1 MATQDD
7 IYRESQKTAAEAAK
21 TTAELQKV
29 VQELAEAR
37 NNPTQDPEVL
47 KLLEEQRDA
56 AEAAGA
62 AADEAN
68 AQAKKREEVERRLL
82 GQSEKQYDEM
92 LKQRSVTESSKKEME
107 DLEAVLGEDAKNNQ
121 QYQDAQAR
129 YNKEQAKSQKLESRR
144 NLLSRFKDTKEEGG
158 TGAAVKELGGTAIKG
173 IGKTFKKI
181 GGILGRFG
189 KVFSILVIPALVL
202 LVNSPVWGML
212 KENIKKLISW
222 ASSDDNFLFGKN
234 GVIKLL
240 VDKFGALEVGI
251 AAVLGFFTLKAL
263 GFAGIKAIF
272 VGMKV
277 AGVAIVKALG
287 VGLVALSSFFGIA
300 VAPLVA
306 IIAAIAA
313 VGYAIVDTFLEVKK
327 AFDEG
332 ASVPELIRVAIVNF
346 YGAFG
351 KILDFIKDL
360 IADVLEFFGFEDVAK
375 SFREFSFEKIIEDF
389 LNSIMDGI
397 DKLFD
402 YDFSGMLMNMLAA
415 VLPDPDSVVG
425 KLLPAGVY
433 ALAGIDKETGEKLED
448 PEVRAKR
455 LADAKA
461 KEEAQEAKDKEV
473 RRLQRELANVTEAS
487 TDADDEVKDLEK
499 SSQREFSSGVFGIGG
514 YSKEDKAEDLEDL
527 KNERAK
533 AAALEERRL
542 ALLEQLMAAQSAP
555 VVVAP
560 SSTVNEAPKTQNNVS
575 TSASLKPTGTTGA
588 VANGG
593 GSMAMQG
600 GG

>member
-7 IYRESQKTAAEAAK
+7 IYRESQRTAAKLEQAVRLLEQAETGTNRERVK
-21 TTAELQKV
+21 KLEELQE
-29 VQELAEAR
+29 QAE
-37 NNPTQDPEVL
+37 
-47 KLLEEQRDA
+47 
-56 AEAAGA
+56 
-62 AADEAN
+62 EAN
-68 AQAKKREEVERRLL
+68 AQAKKREEIERRLL

-92 LKQRSVTESSKKEME
+92 LQQRSVTEASKKEME
-107 DLEAVLGEDAKNNQ
+107 NLEAILGEDAKNNK
-121 QYQDAQAR
+121 QYQDAQKK

-158 TGAAVKELGGTAIKG
+158 TGAAVRELGGTAIEG

-234 GVIKLL
+234 GIIKLL

-251 AAVLGFFTLKAL
+251 AAVMGFFTLKFL
-263 GFAGIKAIF
+263 GIAGIKAIF
-272 VGMKV
+272 VGMKI

-287 VGLVALSSFFGIA
+287 AGLVALSTMTGIA
-300 VAPLVA
+300 ILPLVA

-313 VGYAIVDTFLEVKK
+313 VMYAIYDTFQEVKK

-360 IADVLEFFGFEDVAK
+360 IADVLEFFGFEDLANT
-375 SFREFSFEKIIEDF
+375 FREFSFEKIIEDF
-389 LNSIMDGI
+389 LNSIFDGV
-397 DKLFD
+397 KSLLNFD
-402 YDFSGMLMNMLAA
+402 FEGMFQSMM
-415 VLPDPDSVVG
+415 
-425 KLLPAGVY
+425 AGVLM
-433 ALAGIDKETGEKLED
+433 AMPAPVRAITPESVFEFAGIDSSGKKLED
-448 PEVRAKR
+448 PEVRKKR
-455 LADAKA
+455 LADEKA
-461 KEEAQEAKDKEV
+461 LEEAQEVKDK
-473 RRLQRELANVTEAS
+473 RIRKLQRMLDDATEESIDKDKSVAKIQK
-487 TDADDEVKDLEK
+487 DVDDPDSNFFGKESKEEQAKDLE
-499 SSQREFSSGVFGIGG
+499 
-514 YSKEDKAEDLEDL
+514 AL
-527 KNERAK
+527 KNEKAK
-533 AAALEERRL
+533 AAELEARRL
-542 ALLEQLMAAQSAP
+542 TILDQLIKAQSAP

-588 VANGG
+588 VARGG
-593 GSMAMQG
+593 GSMTYPE
-600 GG
+600 

>member
-1 MATQDD
+1 MATQEDM
-7 IYRESQKTAAEAAK
+7 YRESQKTTAKLEQVANLLEKQKAGGTFSESGMKKLEA
-21 TTAELQKV
+21 LQKK
-29 VQELAEAR
+29 AE
-37 NNPTQDPEVL
+37 
-47 KLLEEQRDA
+47 
-56 AEAAGA
+56 
-62 AADEAN
+62 EAN
-68 AQAKKREEVERRLL
+68 KLQLKRENIERKLL
-82 GQSEKQYDEM
+82 GQSEKQYDAM
-92 LKQRSVTESSKKEME
+92 LKQRKVTEESKKAMD
-107 DLEAVLGEDAKNNQ
+107 DLEAILGEDAKNNK
-121 QYQDAQAR
+121 QYQDAQKR

-144 NLLSRFKDTKEEGG
+144 NLLSRFKDTKGEKG
-158 TGAAVKELGGTAIKG
+158 TGAAVKELGGTAIEG

-222 ASSDDNFLFGKN
+222 ASADDNILFGKN
-234 GVIKLL
+234 GVLKLL
-240 VDKFGALEVGI
+240 VDKFGALKVGI
-251 AAVLGFFTLKAL
+251 AAVLGFFTLKFL
-263 GFAGIKAIF
+263 GLAGIKAIF

-287 VGLVALSSFFGIA
+287 VGAAALSSLLGIA
-300 VAPLVA
+300 ILPLVA
-306 IIAAIAA
+306 IIAGIAA
-313 VGYAIVDTFLEVKK
+313 AGYAIYDTFLEVKK

-332 ASVPELIRVAIVNF
+332 ASVPELIRVAFVNF
-346 YGAFG
+346 MGSFG
-351 KILDFIKDL
+351 KILDFIKNL
-360 IADVLEFFGFEDVAK
+360 AADVLEFFGFEDLAK
-375 SFREFSFEKIIEDF
+375 SFKEFSFEKLIEDF
-389 LNSIMDGI
+389 INGIMDGV
-397 DKLFD
+397 KGLLNFD
-402 YDFSGMLMNMLAA
+402 FKGMFQSIMADILMNLPGGAA
-415 VLPDPDSVVG
+415 ARVLIPDAVFEF
-425 KLLPAGVY
+425 
-433 ALAGIDKETGEKLED
+433 AGIDSSGNKLD
-448 PEVRAKR
+448 PNREQK
-455 LADAKA
+455 LKDAA
-461 KEEAQEAKDKEV
+461 ALEEAQEAKDKEV

-499 SSQREFSSGVFGIGG
+499 SSQREFSSGVLGIGG

-560 SSTVNEAPKTQNNVS
+560 SSTVNEAPKTSNNVS

>member
-7 IYRESQKTAAEAAK
+7 IYRESQRTAAKLEQAVRLLEQAETGTNRERVK
-21 TTAELQKV
+21 KLEELQE
-29 VQELAEAR
+29 QAE
-37 NNPTQDPEVL
+37 
-47 KLLEEQRDA
+47 
-56 AEAAGA
+56 
-62 AADEAN
+62 EAN
-68 AQAKKREEVERRLL
+68 AQAKKREEIERRLL

-92 LKQRSVTESSKKEME
+92 LQQRSVTEASKKEME
-107 DLEAVLGEDAKNNQ
+107 NLEAILGEDAKNNK
-121 QYQDAQAR
+121 QYQDAQKK

-158 TGAAVKELGGTAIKG
+158 TGAAVRELGGTAIEG

-234 GVIKLL
+234 GIIKLL

-251 AAVLGFFTLKAL
+251 AAVMGFFTLKFL
-263 GFAGIKAIF
+263 GIAGITAIF
-272 VGMKV
+272 VGMKI

-287 VGLVALSSFFGIA
+287 AGLVALSTMTGIA
-300 VAPLVA
+300 ILPLVA

-313 VGYAIVDTFLEVKK
+313 VMYAIYDTFQEVKK

-360 IADVLEFFGFEDVAK
+360 IADVLEFFGFEDLANT
-375 SFREFSFEKIIEDF
+375 FREFSFEKIIEDF
-389 LNSIMDGI
+389 LNSIFDGV
-397 DKLFD
+397 KSLLNFD
-402 YDFSGMLMNMLAA
+402 FEGMFQSMM
-415 VLPDPDSVVG
+415 
-425 KLLPAGVY
+425 AGVLM
-433 ALAGIDKETGEKLED
+433 AMPAPVRAITPESVFEFAGIDSSGKKLED
-448 PEVRAKR
+448 PEVRKKR
-455 LADAKA
+455 LADEKA
-461 KEEAQEAKDKEV
+461 LEEAQEVKDK
-473 RRLQRELANVTEAS
+473 RIRKLQRMLDDATEESIDKDKSVAKIQK
-487 TDADDEVKDLEK
+487 DVDDPD
-499 SSQREFSSGVFGIGG
+499 SNFFGKE
-514 YSKEDKAEDLEDL
+514 SKEEQAEDLEAL
-527 KNERAK
+527 KNEKAK
-533 AAALEERRL
+533 AAELEARRL
-542 ALLEQLMAAQSAP
+542 TILDQLIKAQSAP

-588 VANGG
+588 VARGG
-593 GSMAMQG
+593 GSMTYPE
-600 GG
+600 